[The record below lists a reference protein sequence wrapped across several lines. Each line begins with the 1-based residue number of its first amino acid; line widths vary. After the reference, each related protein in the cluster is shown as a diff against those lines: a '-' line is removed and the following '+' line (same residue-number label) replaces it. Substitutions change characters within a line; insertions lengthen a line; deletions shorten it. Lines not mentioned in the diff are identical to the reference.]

1 MVGSYRRT
9 ESWTIPNA
17 RLRLP
22 EIEIRITQDATHICP
37 DRRVKAHTVNINYGW
52 TGSSWS
58 GSLGLT
64 LDPTRNVVASQV
76 ILDNSD

>member
-1 MVGSYRRT
+1 MGPYRPT
-9 ESWTIPNA
+9 SIPNA

-22 EIEIRITQDATHICP
+22 EIEIRITQGAAHILP
-37 DRRVKAHTVNINYGW
+37 DRRIKCHTVNINYGW

-64 LDPTRNVVASQV
+64 LDPTRNVVAFASQV
-76 ILDNSD
+76 IPDNSD